1 MILFAEDASL
11 GSPIQLVFAVDP
23 TINIFRVRWFLF
35 RFAWLNIRGVLLV
48 LNTFHSRTS
57 VSKHGVLIHF

>member
-23 TINIFRVRWFLF
+23 RINIICVRWCFVQ
-35 RFAWLNIRGVLLV
+35 IRLV
-48 LNTFHSRTS
+48 KYSRCLTRA
-57 VSKHGVLIHF
+57 

>member
-23 TINIFRVRWFLF
+23 TINIFCVRWFFFLMLVMVF
-35 RFAWLNIRGVLLV
+35 VQIRLV
-48 LNTFHSRTS
+48 EYSRCLTRA
-57 VSKHGVLIHF
+57 